1 MVVFLGGSSFLG
13 LPILMDVLAAGRMA
27 MGTGSIVAPP
37 FYNLRHDTHGNFS
50 HGLATN
56 GHADR
61 ASDRNVYGYTDEYI
75 HVDINTYTYKD
86 IDTYGYF

>member
-1 MVVFLGGSSFLG
+1 VDCNEHV
-13 LPILMDVLAAGRMA
+13 
-27 MGTGSIVAPP
+27 
-37 FYNLRHDTHGNFS
+37 
-50 HGLATN
+50 N
-56 GHADR
+56 GFFHLDADR